1 MVRKRSAVPRHYS
14 KTMAKYPELS
24 DALES
29 LGKTVR
35 DQGPIRGKRAH
46 LIQLAAAAAIHSEGA
61 VHSHTKRALEA
72 GATGDEIRHAIILL
86 VSTIGYPTVA
96 AALSWAEDILGKK

>member
-14 KTMAKYPELS
+14 KTMAKYPRLS

-29 LGKTVR
+29 LGKTAR
-35 DQGPIRGKRAH
+35 DQGPIRGKTAH

-61 VHSHTKRALEA
+61 LHSHTKRALEA